1 MSGTSTPVSGD
12 HGASGRLI
20 AQVREGMDVED
31 SAGEHVGTVTF
42 IRLGDPTAID
52 VDLGDASTPGE
63 EFAGGPQEPN
73 VAPGL
78 VRRLLMNGYI
88 KIDDIRRLRR
98 DHHYYAMAED
108 VAAIDADTVRLSKP
122 VGELLTPYA

>member
-1 MSGTSTPVSGD
+1 MSGTPTPASGD
-12 HGASGRLI
+12 HGPSGRLI
-20 AQVREGMDVED
+20 TQVREGMDVED

-42 IRLGDPTAID
+42 IRLGDPTAIE

-63 EFAGGPQEPN
+63 EFRGGPQEPN

-78 VRRLLMNGYI
+78 VRRLLMSGYI

-108 VAAIDADTVRLSKP
+108 VAAIDANTVRLSKP